1 MDVNKMNGTALAY
14 IGDAVWEVYVREY
27 VLEQNAID
35 INKQNQIAKKFVRA
49 EGQAY
54 AIKKLMSELTEFEE
68 ALVKRAR
75 NRKISSRPHNVRPV
89 TYKLAT
95 AFEAFLG
102 YLYLT
107 GRKERLDEIL
117 KKSIDLI
124 EAADID
130 EVRKKGIRE

>member
-54 AIKKLMSELTEFEE
+54 AIKKLMPELTEFEE

>member
-89 TYKLAT
+89 T
-95 AFEAFLG
+95 
-102 YLYLT
+102 
-107 GRKERLDEIL
+107 
-117 KKSIDLI
+117 
-124 EAADID
+124 
-130 EVRKKGIRE
+130 